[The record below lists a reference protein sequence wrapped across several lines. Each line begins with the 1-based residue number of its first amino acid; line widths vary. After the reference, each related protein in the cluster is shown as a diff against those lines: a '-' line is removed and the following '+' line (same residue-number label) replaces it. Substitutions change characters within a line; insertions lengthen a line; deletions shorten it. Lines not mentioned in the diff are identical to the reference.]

1 MDDGAMQLLK
11 SAMERL
17 SLSSRAY
24 DRILKV
30 SRIIADLEAVKDVTG
45 THLIKAYNTEI

>member
-1 MDDGAMQLLK
+1 MQLLK

-17 SLSSRAY
+17 NLSAIAY

-30 SRIIADLEAVKDVTG
+30 SRIIADLEGAKDVTG
-45 THLIKAYNTEI
+45 THHSEATQYRILDRES